1 MVRIRQFLI
10 FQITIGRSIGV
21 VYERPGAGGGGD
33 VVVGQAVDGEV
44 VDGGGAAGG
53 GGLHHHGAVGVGV
66 RVVLGAA
73 GGAVGGVGGVRVF
86 GGAGRDAPRGG
97 AQAVAGGQVL
107 GLGPAGPLDQRWVG
121 VVVTVPPSP
130 VVDTL
135 QVTASSCTGTAR
147 TSRTSSAP
155 VQGLRFRTLSPTLT
169 WAMGLVDPSATTTG
183 VSAVKHA
190 STSAC
195 AGTVRVRLYERPT
208 PLETC

>member
-1 MVRIRQFLI
+1 M
-10 FQITIGRSIGV
+10 
-21 VYERPGAGGGGD
+21 
-33 VVVGQAVDGEV
+33 
-44 VDGGGAAGG
+44 DGGGAAGG
-53 GGLHHHGAVGVGV
+53 GGVHHHGAVGAVGVGV
-66 RVVLGAA
+66 RIVFGAA
-73 GGAVGGVGGVRVF
+73 GVAVRRGARSG
-86 GGAGRDAPRGG
+86 GG
-97 AQAVAGGQVL
+97 AQAIAGGQVL

>member
-1 MVRIRQFLI
+1 MCTSV
-10 FQITIGRSIGV
+10 
-21 VYERPGAGGGGD
+21 PGAGGSD
-33 VVVGQAVDGEV
+33 IVVGQTVDGEV

-66 RVVLGAA
+66 RVVFGAA
-73 GGAVGGVGGVRVF
+73 GVAVGR
-86 GGAGRDAPRGG
+86 GARSGGG